1 MRRPAELVSIHARV
15 CGRRSLVLVVPVRIV
30 SIHAR
35 VCGRLH
41 RRWWTRRGRSFNSR
55 PRVRATGRVIAV
67 FPATHVSIHAR
78 VCGRLRRGRI
88 RRSPSA
94 VSIHARVCGRP
105 FLFVLSPVVDV
116 SIHARV
122 CGRHVAGAHSMHIW
136 RFNSRPRVRAT
147 HRGSEER
154 KIHPLFQFTP
164 ACAGDDPPRR
174 CVGRGAS
181 FNSRPRVRATTPD
194 FVLVYFGAC
203 FNSRPR
209 VRATMRL
216 CNGNEVYRVSIHAR
230 VCGRLPARRRARVDG
245 KVSIHARVCGRQ
257 RQQT

>member
-1 MRRPAELVSIHARV
+1 MDAARPKFQFTPACAGDRTCDRRLSCHACFNSRPRV
-15 CGRRSLVLVVPVRIV
+15 RATSTGTDSPITFGCFNSRPRVRATLSVCVV
-30 SIHAR
+30 
-35 VCGRLH
+35 
-41 RRWWTRRGRSFNSR
+41 TRCRCFNSR
-55 PRVRATGRVIAV
+55 PRVRATGCGLA
-67 FPATHVSIHAR
+67 ATHN
-78 VCGRLRRGRI
+78 
-88 RRSPSA
+88 
-94 VSIHARVCGRP
+94 
-105 FLFVLSPVVDV
+105 LSV